1 MTMNS
6 IIDQNH
12 NKVNKNLENI
22 FDISHNPFFVKK
34 ISLLLLRK
42 NRMIFHAIILMFIII
57 LQDLNYFIHIIENIC
72 LTYTFLCA
80 N

>member
-22 FDISHNPFFVKK
+22 FDISHNLFFVKK

-42 NRMIFHAIILMFIII
+42 K
-57 LQDLNYFIHIIENIC
+57 
-72 LTYTFLCA
+72 
-80 N
+80 

>member
-1 MTMNS
+1 MTMDS

>member
-1 MTMNS
+1 MTINS

>member
-1 MTMNS
+1 MLKYIQFCIFNIKDIFFFMTMNS

-42 NRMIFHAIILMFIII
+42 K
-57 LQDLNYFIHIIENIC
+57 
-72 LTYTFLCA
+72 
-80 N
+80 

>member
-22 FDISHNPFFVKK
+22 FDITHNPFFVKN
-34 ISLLLLRK
+34 IS
-42 NRMIFHAIILMFIII
+42 FIIEKK
-57 LQDLNYFIHIIENIC
+57 IE
-72 LTYTFLCA
+72 
-80 N
+80 

>member
-22 FDISHNPFFVKK
+22 FKTKGLHEFKKAEFAKLVRANITESSDISAEIAEIIKE
-34 ISLLLLRK
+34 ISESNKTLDSK
-42 NRMIFHAIILMFIII
+42 F
-57 LQDLNYFIHIIENIC
+57 C
-72 LTYTFLCA
+72 SC
-80 N
+80 